1 MINGKSLKNK
11 KIKYVDEVFWFV
23 SNSSYHVLFIV
34 NLMKYQFLLISFTS
48 EFLLIFYTFPKIY
61 LNMPFSI
68 FEFDVFKN
76 TMTNREKSHTL
87 NLLAITVVWEKK
99 VYFGIARAHYQSKKI
114 TINFTCL
121 FLAID
126 LIFIRSASHSSCT
139 RDSSLVSSSSC
150 CCLSL
155 EVKG

>member
-1 MINGKSLKNK
+1 MLTKFFGLYQILHIMCYSLSTSWN
-11 KIKYVDEVFWFV
+11 VSFFWYRLPVRFCW
-23 SNSSYHVLFIV
+23 F
-34 NLMKYQFLLISFTS
+34 
-48 EFLLIFYTFPKIY
+48 FYPFPKIY

-99 VYFGIARAHYQSKKI
+99 VYFGIARAHYQSKQI
-114 TINFTCL
+114 TNNFTCL